1 MKKKILFNSILI
13 IILFLLFG
21 ILLINQNENNKISKF
36 IKDNTPSSIKYFLK
50 NTVFYI
56 PLKIREFKEIKK
68 NNNELMNK
76 NAKITSENNILK
88 NKLYQGSHDSSI
100 ENEYLFQS
108 FVVPFIS
115 ESNPSIS
122 KSKGYLEIFRDKII
136 VIFWSGKIIY
146 FDKNNYDTESFSFKE
161 IQNNISKENFFDN
174 NIKWTGI
181 RDALIIDDKIYLSL
195 TQEIKKNCYM
205 TSVIRADLNF
215 DNLKFTNIF
224 KPTECTNI
232 SKQVEY
238 FRYFNGHQTGGRLI
252 RFDNSIY
259 LTIGDYNTW
268 EYVQD
273 DKSIIGKI
281 IRINPDNGEYSIV
294 TKGHRNQQ
302 GLAVFSEEEK
312 LLISSEHGPKGGD
325 EINLIDLKNDLK
337 INNFGWPISSYGD
350 HYDVV
355 PINKFTKKYAPLNKS
370 HKEYNFKEPIKYFDK
385 AIAPSQIIRNHF
397 SNQNQFILSTLGKKS
412 LFFLEVN
419 DLNKVQIIKKIDT
432 GNRIRDIIYDKSS
445 NSYFMYQENTNLPKV
460 VKISK
465 IN

>member
-1 MKKKILFNSILI
+1 MKKKFLYSSILI
-13 IILFLLFG
+13 IFLFLLFG
-21 ILLINQNENNKISKF
+21 IFLINQNEYNKISKF
-36 IKDNTPSSIKYFLK
+36 IKDNSPSSIKYFLK
-50 NTVFYI
+50 STVFYI

-76 NAKITSENNILK
+76 NAKISLENDILK
-88 NKLYQGSHDSSI
+88 NKMYQGSYETNI
-100 ENEYLFQS
+100 KNEYLFQS
-108 FVVPFIS
+108 FVVPYIT
-115 ESNPSIS
+115 ENNPSIS
-122 KSKGYLEIFRDKII
+122 KSNAYLEVFKDKLI

-146 FDKNNYDTESFSFKE
+146 FDKNNYDMESFFFKE
-161 IQNNISKENFFDN
+161 IKNNISTQNFFDN

-195 TQEIKKNCYM
+195 TQEVKKNCYM
-205 TSVIRADLNF
+205 TSVIRAELNF
-215 DNLKFTNIF
+215 ENLNFTNIF
-224 KPTECTNI
+224 KPTECTDI

-252 RFDNSIY
+252 QFDNSIY
-259 LTIGDYNTW
+259 LTIGDYNSW

-281 IRINPDNGEYSIV
+281 IKIDPDNGEYSIV

-302 GLAVFSEEEK
+302 GLAVFSEEER

-325 EINLIDLKNDLK
+325 EINLIDLKDNLK
-337 INNFGWPISSYGD
+337 TNNFGWPISSYGN

-370 HKEYNFKEPIKYFDK
+370 HKEYNLKEPIKYFNP

-397 SNQNQFILSTLGKKS
+397 SQQNQFILSTLKKKS

-419 DLNKVQIIKKIDT
+419 DLNKVQIIKIIDT

-445 NSYFMYQENTNLPKV
+445 NSYFMYYGNTNLPKV